1 MLKSCIAVVLV
12 SICCAAPLLAQR
24 IVTTVPAPED
34 EAIRFDVN
42 DFPLTNLPYGQ
53 EGAFPGLPRELN
65 FGPNIVFAPDS
76 RRAFV
81 SFPGSSKVMA
91 FDAVTAEVL
100 AMIEVG
106 PNPGLLTMSPDGTTL
121 GVVSHFLR
129 ANVPSPEDGF
139 RSALVGA
146 ISFIDVGTYEVRTL
160 DLEDVFFSFG
170 NNVVFSADS
179 RWAYVASAGT
189 DSLLRFDVATLT
201 EMTPRLSFEGG
212 TRPASIT
219 MAPDQSYMAVV
230 LVGSSGLA
238 QSEIAD
244 SIQLV
249 NPATF
254 RVMRSIEPDPLQVT
268 RSDGSVVRIPHSFFA
283 TNNLAIS
290 SDGKFGLIAD
300 QENSGASVVPSLTAD
315 HALLIDMETGEILNT
330 LSVGGVATTATYAPQ
345 LGVFVLLS
353 AISATFI
360 DPVNETLVTSTSSF
374 SQFRP
379 SSRPAFFPD
388 GNRAALPSPVV
399 DSVSVVDM
407 RTGATRNLVSAGV
420 DYENE
425 NVLIPAGTLEMTISP
440 DAQILAALNFN
451 ANTIDLMKN
460 TSRIAIP
467 EFVSNSEFYTG
478 VAITNNSPDTA
489 EIMAGGVSASGI
501 PYFDDPDTEDVVEFV
516 NPQMLELGPGRQT
529 AFTAGNLL
537 ETSEVLDGWLDLD
550 TDVSQLSSF
559 FLTGDYSLHR
569 LDGGLSETQVA
580 QALVIPGVSI
590 ERGFRTSISV
600 VNTNLN
606 GVSVSIALVNSQ
618 AEAVFQVSQ
627 TLGPSGVLRR
637 FLVDSNPDDNIDD
650 GLFAAELFEE
660 GETYYVGIAANQGV
674 IAYLRYYDDER
685 MAAMN
690 AIPVAFPD
698 LQLPTRLFAP
708 QAVFFGGAGS
718 RLNLVN
724 NSTETAMVTVALR
737 GDEGQDLAD
746 PVTLEM
752 ESGTSR
758 EDDVATLF
766 QLADPGGV
774 SSGWLAIDTDQAG
787 VVGSV
792 EIQVFGGR
800 AMSIVP
806 TQLIPSSQ
814 FVFSHVAEGFGFA
827 TGLSLVNPGEEDA
840 LVNLR
845 VSRPDGL
852 LVGEAELALPAG
864 NRRTRLLSELF
875 PDLPELAGGYI
886 RVESSRPI
894 VGLELFYGTNQETLA
909 SVPAQSLASGN

>member
-1 MLKSCIAVVLV
+1 MLKSRITIILV
-12 SICCAAPLLAQR
+12 SLCCAAPLLAQR
-24 IVTTVPAPED
+24 IVTTLPAPED
-34 EAIRFDVN
+34 EDIRFDVN

-53 EGAFPGLPRELN
+53 EAAFPGLPRELN

-106 PNPGLLTMSPDGTTL
+106 PNPGFLTLSPDGTKL
-121 GVVSHFLR
+121 AVVSHFLR

-139 RSALVGA
+139 QSARVGA
-146 ISFIDVGTYEVRTL
+146 ISLIDIDTYEVRSL
-160 DLEDVFFSFG
+160 ALQDVFFSFG
-170 NNVVFSADS
+170 NNVVFSADGH
-179 RWAYVASAGT
+179 WAYVASAGT
-189 DSLLRFDVATLT
+189 DSLLRFDVDTLT
-201 EMTPRLSFEGG
+201 EMTPRLGFEGG

-249 NPATF
+249 NPNTF
-254 RVMRSIEPDPLQVT
+254 QIIRSIEPPPLEVT

-290 SDGKFGLIAD
+290 NDGKFALIAD
-300 QENSGASVVPSLTAD
+300 QENSSASAVPSLTAD
-315 HALLIDMETGEILNT
+315 HALLIDMETGEILNI

-388 GNRAALPSPVV
+388 GRRAALPSPVV

-407 RTGATRNLVSAGV
+407 RTGATRNLVSTGV

-460 TSRIAIP
+460 TSRVAIP

-478 VAITNNSPDTA
+478 VAITNNSSNSA
-489 EIMAGGVSASGI
+489 EIVAGGVSSTGI

-516 NPQMLELGPGRQT
+516 NPKMLELGPGQQT
-529 AFTAGNLL
+529 SFTAGNLL

-550 TDVSQLSSF
+550 TDVPELSSF

-569 LDGGLSETQVA
+569 LDGGLSETEVA

-590 ERGFRTSISV
+590 ERGFQTSISV
-600 VNTNLN
+600 VNTNLSS
-606 GVSVSIALVNSQ
+606 VSVSIALVNSQ
-618 AEAVFQVSQ
+618 AEAVFQATQ
-627 TLGPSGVLRR
+627 TLGPSGVFTR
-637 FLVDSNPDDNIDD
+637 FLVDSDPDDNVDD
-650 GLFAAELFEE
+650 GLFAADLFEE
-660 GETYYVGIAANQGV
+660 GETYYVGMAANQGV
-674 IAYLRYYDDER
+674 VGYVRYYDDER

-690 AIPVAFPD
+690 AIPVASPD
-698 LQLPTRLFAP
+698 LDLPTRLFAP
-708 QAVFFGGAGS
+708 QVVFFGGAGS

-724 NSTETAMVTVALR
+724 NSTETAMVTVALK
-737 GDEGQDLAD
+737 GDDGQDLAD
-746 PVTLEM
+746 PVTIEM
-752 ESGTSR
+752 ESGAGR

-766 QLADPGGV
+766 ELADPGAV
-774 SSGWLAIDTDQAG
+774 SSGWLAIETDQAG

-792 EIQVFGGR
+792 EIQVFNGR

-806 TQLIPSSQ
+806 TQLIPASQ

-827 TGLSLVNPGEEDA
+827 TGLSLVNPGAEDA
-840 LVNLR
+840 LVRL
-845 VSRPDGL
+845 SISQPDGVV
-852 LVGEAELALPAG
+852 VGDVELPLPAG
-864 NRRTRLLSELF
+864 SRRTRLLTELF
-875 PDLPELAGGYI
+875 ANLPEMAGGYI
-886 RVESSRPI
+886 RVDSSQPI

-909 SVPAQSLASGN
+909 AVPAQSPLSNN